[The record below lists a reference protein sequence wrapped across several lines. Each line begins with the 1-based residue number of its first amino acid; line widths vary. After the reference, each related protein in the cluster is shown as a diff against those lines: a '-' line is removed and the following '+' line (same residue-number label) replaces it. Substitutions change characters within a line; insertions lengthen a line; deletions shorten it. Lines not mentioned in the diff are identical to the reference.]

1 VVLDHDLD
9 VVEGHDENVCRP
21 RLLIIRG
28 DDDEPCFPGL
38 ERRAV
43 VTLDQC
49 EGLHLFEVEQRNE
62 RGLETRRRLAEAC
75 VIPRLHVL
83 PRVSEFAK
91 TLRASFRPANPRS
104 RASLVVTDENNAR
117 ASL

>member
-1 VVLDHDLD
+1 VVLDLDLD

-21 RLLIIRG
+21 RFLIIRG

-62 RGLETRRRLAEAC
+62 RGLEPDGALMR
-75 VIPRLHVL
+75 
-83 PRVSEFAK
+83 RVS
-91 TLRASFRPANPRS
+91 S
-104 RASLVVTDENNAR
+104 RDSTCFHG
-117 ASL
+117 